1 MSQSKKEFINLRI
14 EEQYYNEIPNYIK
27 QRIEIKSI
35 DDSLP
40 EYKEDE
46 TLKGLYRDAAK
57 IKDKIKI
64 RQFEI
69 KDLII
74 KNKNNYE
81 R

>member
-74 KNKNNYE
+74 KNKNK
-81 R
+81 

>member
-1 MSQSKKEFINLRI
+1 MGQSKKEFINLRI

-46 TLKGLYRDAAK
+46 TLKDLFKQYGK

-74 KNKNNYE
+74 KNKNK
-81 R
+81 

>member
-46 TLKGLYRDAAK
+46 TLKDLFKQYGK

-74 KNKNNYE
+74 KNKNK
-81 R
+81 